1 MTSMTSTDCFVS
13 TPASLSIRYDRGSL
27 LSTSLLGALEY
38 RILLFFGMTC
48 KLKSF
53 LHAPDRYKG
62 YCYDRLKIVTCGIAN
77 LADFQLLHFVVIVVV
92 GVVIIFC
99 M

>member
-1 MTSMTSTDCFVS
+1 
-13 TPASLSIRYDRGSL
+13 
-27 LSTSLLGALEY
+27 
-38 RILLFFGMTC
+38 MTC

-53 LHAPDRYKG
+53 LHAPDRSYRFKG